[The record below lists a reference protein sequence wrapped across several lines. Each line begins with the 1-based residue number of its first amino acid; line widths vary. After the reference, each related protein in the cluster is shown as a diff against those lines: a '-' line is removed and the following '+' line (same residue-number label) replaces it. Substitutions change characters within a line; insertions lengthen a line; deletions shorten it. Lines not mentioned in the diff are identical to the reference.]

1 MKLETNRLELFITPE
16 QAASQLGVNSDSVF
30 QFVDE
35 GKLRAAVMTDGT
47 IGISQQSV
55 NELLPKEA
63 LPEYRENEELRG
75 VPISINEAGRKY
87 KLNTSTLTR
96 WMQRG
101 WIRKL
106 GKDGRKTLL
115 DEADVAYFARV
126 YQTEQ
131 RPGQVGLRS
140 GRPAIQTVRQTS
152 SFFQTFYYKSL
163 INLE

>member
-1 MKLETNRLELFITPE
+1 LKPETNRLELFITPD
-16 QAASQLGVNSDSVF
+16 QAANQLGVDSDSVF

-126 YQTEQ
+126 YQTNS
-131 RPGQVGLRS
+131 GQGKWVFDQE
-140 GRPAIQTVRQTS
+140 GRP
-152 SFFQTFYYKSL
+152 YKR
-163 INLE
+163 